1 MGWEL
6 SGEVREIFGSRRFC
20 EESIGAE
27 LADAAHGGWIVRSR
41 QDDDEELFAG
51 VMGANSGED
60 VEPGRVRQFKVKEHD
75 GGKGERIAIA
85 ISAFAGQ
92 VNDGF
97 GPGLSPMDRVGQAS
111 VFGCAFEKEGI
122 VGRVFDQEEQVLHEQ
137 VLHEQDRT
145 EVKVKGN
152 EPQPGAHRTS
162 VQRRNIGRDNRG
174 TVEVR

>member
-6 SGEVREIFGSRRFC
+6 AGEVREIFGSRRFS
-20 EESIGAE
+20 EEGIGAE
-27 LADAAHGGWIVRSR
+27 LADAADGGWIVRSGK
-41 QDDDEELFAG
+41 DDDEELFAG
-51 VMGANSGED
+51 VMGANGGKD
-60 VEPGRVRQFKVKEHD
+60 VEPGRIRQFKVKEHD

-97 GPGLSPMDRVGQAS
+97 GAGLSPMDRVGQAS

-137 VLHEQDRT
+137 ERGNSERQRAPTWGAQDVGSET
-145 EVKVKGN
+145 K
-152 EPQPGAHRTS
+152 HRAG
-162 VQRRNIGRDNRG
+162 Q
-174 TVEVR
+174 